1 MSKRYSGKSFKDSNV
16 MKKAKLSFKERRKLK
31 REKKIKKNK
40 FQLDNKNAST
50 KSCDIFLDFNNNI
63 HTNISTTVLK
73 NYE

>member
-1 MSKRYSGKSFKDSNV
+1 

-31 REKKIKKNK
+31 REKKIKKNE

-63 HTNISTTVLK
+63 HTCIDANILK
-73 NYE
+73 KYG